1 VERFLRATLKGWY
14 YAIEN
19 PAEAVDMTLQ
29 YDATLDREHQV
40 RMMETQTPL
49 IHTGEAE
56 IGRMEDSVWQRMHQ
70 MLLGGGVL
78 TQPINMAGVYTTQF
92 LNKIYGRT
100 E

>member
-29 YDATLDREHQV
+29 YDATLNREHQV
-40 RMMETQTPL
+40 WMMETQTPL
-49 IHTGEAE
+49 IHSGEVE
-56 IGRMEDSVWQRMHQ
+56 IGRMEDSVWQQMHRI
-70 MLLGGGVL
+70 LLEGGVL
-78 TQPINMAGVYTTQF
+78 TQPINMAEAYTMQF
-92 LNKIYGRT
+92 LNKVYGRT